1 MAKWAGLCD
10 HLNMNDRCERNFKM
24 ILISLAWLVIGMV
37 PVTAVM
43 KIAVKIVVPS
53 TMIENSKGSVCIEGN
68 IEFPF
73 QTC

>member
-1 MAKWAGLCD
+1 MIKKLVAKWAGLGD
-10 HLNMNDRCERNFKM
+10 HLNMNDDERNFKM

-53 TMIENSKGSVCIEGN
+53 TMIENRKVV
-68 IEFPF
+68 FV
-73 QTC
+73 